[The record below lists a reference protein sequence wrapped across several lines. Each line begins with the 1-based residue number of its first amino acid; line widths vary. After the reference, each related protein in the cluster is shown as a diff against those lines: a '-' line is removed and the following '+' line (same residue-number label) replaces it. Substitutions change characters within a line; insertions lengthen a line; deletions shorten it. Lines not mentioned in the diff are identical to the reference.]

1 MKTDGHVVRCSVVF
15 LAFLSLVLGGMMYIA
30 LRQDTPVFV
39 VFLADIGFE
48 GWIAAFRLT
57 FASLRK
63 ILPNVLLYS
72 APNAFWSFSY
82 TLIMMCLWWHDSSRT
97 RYFWMATIPV
107 VVFGWE
113 LLQYRRLVPGTGCP
127 EDLIFSFLGLSA
139 GFLMIVYLKRRTYA
153 KRDH

>member
-1 MKTDGHVVRCSVVF
+1 MKATGHVVRGSVVF
-15 LAFLSLVLGGMMYIA
+15 LAFLSLALGGMMYIA
-30 LRQDTPVFV
+30 LRQDTPVFA

-48 GWIAAFRLT
+48 GWIAAFRRT
-57 FASLRK
+57 FASFRK
-63 ILPNVLLYS
+63 ILPDVLLYS

-82 TLIMMCLWWHDSSRT
+82 TLIMMDIWWQDTSRA
-97 RYFWMATIPV
+97 RHFWLATTPV

-113 LLQYRRLVPGTGCP
+113 LLQYRRLAPGTGCP

-153 KRDH
+153 NGNN